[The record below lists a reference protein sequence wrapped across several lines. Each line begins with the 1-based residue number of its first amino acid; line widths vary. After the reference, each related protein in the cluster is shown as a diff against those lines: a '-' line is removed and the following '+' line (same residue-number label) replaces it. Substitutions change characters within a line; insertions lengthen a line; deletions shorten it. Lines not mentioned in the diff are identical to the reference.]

1 MLVRSLL
8 CAIFVSV
15 LGIAGCEE
23 AAPPK
28 PPRTPEAKA
37 GPCFEIHGDGELRAS
52 DAQKMVQQLVDGI
65 QLAPE
70 DEALRHPKSTDDI
83 KKILK
88 RDSVYLF
95 SDAAAYARS
104 LDTTEGRSAE
114 ATLELL
120 LGESQ
125 LLASQVLSSQEAWVG
140 TDLRIARAYVAGRSG
155 ESATERGHMLEQLV
169 VVVEEGNKIADAL
182 GLVAPKH
189 LARGAEVIR
198 RLEKD
203 APNERHTLEL
213 GADYH
218 RLRGEWPEFEKA
230 LAAAEVVDKA
240 SPALCYMRG
249 MEQLERYRKTDQA
262 IAAMRDCLSKYP
274 SFVRAQAAI
283 VLMSSNP
290 MDALREV
297 HALKKMNPDH
307 YLVMLLE
314 PTLAA
319 VGELH
324 RMQGTADA
332 TR

>member
-8 CAIFVSV
+8 CATLLNV
-15 LGIAGCEE
+15 LVVGCED

-28 PPRTPEAKA
+28 QPQVPAVKA

-52 DAQKMVQQLVDGI
+52 DAQKMVQLLVDGI

-70 DEALRHPKSTDDI
+70 DEALRHPKSTADI

-95 SDAAAYARS
+95 NDAAAYARS
-104 LDTTEGRSAE
+104 LDTTEGRMQE

-125 LLASQVLSSQEAWVG
+125 LLASQVLGSQEAWVG
-140 TDLRIARAYVAGRSG
+140 TDLRIARANVAGRSG
-155 ESATERGHMLEQLV
+155 ETTTDRGHMLEQLI

-189 LARGAEVIR
+189 LARAAEVIR
-198 RLEKD
+198 RLQKD
-203 APNERHTLEL
+203 APNERQTLEL
-213 GADYH
+213 TADYH
-218 RLRGEWPEFEKA
+218 RLRGEWPEFQKSLE
-230 LAAAEVVDKA
+230 AAELVDKA
-240 SPALCYMRG
+240 SPALCYLRS
-249 MEQLERYRKTDQA
+249 MEQLERYRKTEDA
-262 IAAMRDCLSKYP
+262 VASLRACISKYP
-274 SFVRAQAAI
+274 AFVRAQAAI
-283 VLMSSNP
+283 VLMSTTP
-290 MDALREV
+290 TDALREV
-297 HALKKMNPDH
+297 ATLKRMNKDH

-319 VGELH
+319 VQELH
-324 RMQGTADA
+324 RMQGTSDA